1 MNRRSFL
8 KWFGASTLV
17 AATTDPVKLLE
28 GLAETPTSSVTSEVV
43 DMDASLIEWDRL
55 TAITREHILPSVS
68 EQMTSNHRLG
78 TVLAASS
85 DSDDGLMWVKVGG

>member
-8 KWFGASTLV
+8 KWFGAGALV

-28 GLAETPTSSVTSEVV
+28 GLAEPMPVINEVALSPTVGGVTDFS
-43 DMDASLIEWDRL
+43 RL